1 MSTLLLLNGP
11 NLNLLGS
18 REPELYGS
26 TTLADVEAMCTQVCA
41 AAGHTLEAFQS
52 NHEGALIDQII
63 GTNFFYIITAIAFF
77 FPVLSATIRRL
88 HDTGK
93 AGWWW
98 WIQIIPIIGFI
109 VMLVFLCTQSDEGKN
124 KYGPDPKGGV
134 SEPAGA

>member
-1 MSTLLLLNGP
+1 MNIQEAVKSGFDHFFDWKGRASRPAFWWLYLANVIAVFVAAFIDGLIGLDTLGGGLL
-11 NLNLLGS
+11 
-18 REPELYGS
+18 YWI
-26 TTLADVEAMCTQVCA
+26 A
-41 AAGHTLEAFQS
+41 
-52 NHEGALIDQII
+52 
-63 GTNFFYIITAIAFF
+63 AIAFF

-93 AGWWW
+93 SGWWW

-109 VMLVFLCTQSDEGKN
+109 VMLVFMLTKSDEGKN

>member
-1 MSTLLLLNGP
+1 MNIQEAVKSGFDHFFNWKGRA
-11 NLNLLGS
+11 S
-18 REPELYGS
+18 RPAFWWLY
-26 TTLADVEAMCTQVCA
+26 LANIIVV
-41 AAGHTLEAFQS
+41 FI
-52 NHEGALIDQII
+52 GALIDQII

-93 AGWWW
+93 SGWWW

-109 VMLVFLCTQSDEGKN
+109 VILVFLCTRSDESSN